1 MIDSRVSPAILTGH
15 AVAGPRQIVLGP
27 GTLAAV
33 GGHVNGTVSVSTGS
47 RTLALRVAG
56 TATMPAI
63 GVGHGIHASL
73 GGGAILPAA
82 LLPSSL
88 LNRGTGQGASPGGP
102 NTILVRFRPGTDH
115 TAALRRIQQIA
126 DRLNQL
132 PTSEGVQVLP
142 VQRPAEIVNY
152 KTMGTAPLVLAGT
165 LAGGAVVA
173 LALSLAASTRRRS
186 RELAL
191 LKTLGFVRGQIVA
204 AVIWQSAVTV
214 VIGTLIGIPLGVVA
228 GRFLWTRFARQLYVV
243 PHPTIALVTV
253 VIVAGGALAVAAA
266 TAILP
271 GWRASRLPV
280 ATVLRGE

>member
-1 MIDSRVSPAILTGH
+1 MS
-15 AVAGPRQIVLGP
+15 
-27 GTLAAV
+27 
-33 GGHVNGTVSVSTGS
+33 
-47 RTLALRVAG
+47 LRVAG

-82 LLPSSL
+82 LIPDTL
-88 LNRGTGQGASPGGP
+88 LNRGTGTGARPGGP
-102 NTILVRFRPGTDH
+102 NTILVRFRPGVDH
-115 TAALRRIQQIA
+115 AAAVRRVQRIA
-126 DRLNQL
+126 FQL
-132 PTSEGVQVLP
+132 DQLATSEGVQALP

-191 LKTLGFVRGQIVA
+191 LKTLGFVRGQVVA
-204 AVIWQSAVTV
+204 TVIWQSAVTV
-214 VIGTLIGIPLGVVA
+214 VTGTVIGIPLGIVA

-243 PHPTIALVTV
+243 PHPAIALVTI